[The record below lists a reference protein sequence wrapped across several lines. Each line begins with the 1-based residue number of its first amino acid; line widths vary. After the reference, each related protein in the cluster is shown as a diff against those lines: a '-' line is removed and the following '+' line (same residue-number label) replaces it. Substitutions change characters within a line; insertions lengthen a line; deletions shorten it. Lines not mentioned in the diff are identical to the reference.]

1 MFVLNK
7 IRKMTD
13 AELVNVA
20 LCLAIDNPT
29 QFDNYTKIG
38 NSLTIANTNNR
49 PARVYYTKSLRS
61 MSVGESAVYD
71 KAHYKTFARTAVY
84 LKANFG
90 YHFKQKKVNDNTFK
104 ITCLKVGNG

>member
-29 QFDNYTKIG
+29 QFDNYVKIG
-38 NSLTIANTNNR
+38 DGLTITNVNNGSS
-49 PARVYYTKSLRS
+49 RVYYTDDLRS
-61 MSVGESAVYD
+61 MSVGESAVYS
-71 KAHYKTFARTAVY
+71 KVHYKTFARTASR
-84 LKANFG
+84 LKTEFG
-90 YHFKQKKVNDNTFK
+90 YRFKQKKVNDNTFK